1 MGPKVLFTINIL
13 FMKRKINLL
22 IIGMLFLMGFTA
34 CEDIEKPGG
43 IPGMGNTPGELEIE
57 EPFVAP
63 DGITI
68 DVEGMDLI
76 SVKGSDG
83 LANLKSPD
91 GWDWGR
97 TYGWGGSYHGREDT
111 LKKFVFWVTVKLTIN
126 NLSNSDI
133 SFTLPKG
140 TVFKVSDQ
148 KAQNGITLEDVT
160 FSVEAKKDYQCQLML
175 MCLNKGRHG
184 SDADL
189 SYEILGTTASGLLKD
204 LIGYL
209 QNKKIAIENYLIVDG
224 TENNLKSISTRDF
237 EKYKE
242 ISNHVQNLIWKLT
255 NDGKELSQE
264 DMEYFHSLPD
274 IN

>member
-1 MGPKVLFTINIL
+1 
-13 FMKRKINLL
+13 
-22 IIGMLFLMGFTA
+22 
-34 CEDIEKPGG
+34 
-43 IPGMGNTPGELEIE
+43 
-57 EPFVAP
+57 
-63 DGITI
+63 
-68 DVEGMDLI
+68 
-76 SVKGSDG
+76 
-83 LANLKSPD
+83 
-91 GWDWGR
+91 
-97 TYGWGGSYHGREDT
+97 
-111 LKKFVFWVTVKLTIN
+111 
-126 NLSNSDI
+126 
-133 SFTLPKG
+133 
-140 TVFKVSDQ
+140 
-148 KAQNGITLEDVT
+148 
-160 FSVEAKKDYQCQLML
+160 